1 MFVLRNKLR
10 KEKYNGRFLQEHGKT
25 VFIAVCILLLVGV
38 AYAIGP
44 VISKAVQDVVGS
56 YTTSV
61 TFDSIAGKIP
71 TAGQ

>member
-1 MFVLRNKLR
+1 MDV
-10 KEKYNGRFLQEHGKT
+10 FLQEHGKT
-25 VFIAVCILLLVGV
+25 VFIAVFILLLVGV

-61 TFDSIAGKIP
+61 TFDSVAGKIP

>member
-1 MFVLRNKLR
+1 MDV
-10 KEKYNGRFLQEHGKT
+10 FLQEHGKT

-56 YTTSV
+56 YT
-61 TFDSIAGKIP
+61 FDSIAGKIP
-71 TAGQ
+71 TAGK

>member
-1 MFVLRNKLR
+1 MDV
-10 KEKYNGRFLQEHGKT
+10 FLQEHGKT

-38 AYAIGP
+38 AYTIGP

>member
-1 MFVLRNKLR
+1 MDV
-10 KEKYNGRFLQEHGKT
+10 FLQEHGKT

-38 AYAIGP
+38 PYAIGP

>member
-1 MFVLRNKLR
+1 MDV
-10 KEKYNGRFLQEHGKT
+10 FLQEHGKT
-25 VFIAVCILLLVGV
+25 VFIV

-71 TAGQ
+71 TAGK

>member
-1 MFVLRNKLR
+1 MDV
-10 KEKYNGRFLQEHGKT
+10 FLQEHGKT

-38 AYAIGP
+38 AYAMGP

-71 TAGQ
+71 TAGQSVGIQLDVFIID